1 MKKFT
6 NLLFKEI
13 RELINK
19 QLIFSL
25 VFTLI
30 IFYFIGQ
37 MARTE
42 AKRAETSRRI
52 GVLDLD
58 RSPLS
63 QGLLDNLRLV
73 RFQIEEFET
82 QDKEEALRLA
92 RQRNLTFLLVIPPG
106 LREAIEKLE
115 TKEIE
120 TYSFL
125 RSFSMAEARYS
136 EIFRIILDT
145 ANNYLSNEALKKKW
159 PEIPP
164 DNLKKPLKSR
174 DFVIVREQRAEASAS
189 AIAGFMYAQSIFV
202 PIILAMI
209 LIYSSQMVISA
220 IAMEKQNKTLETLLT
235 VPISRSSIVAAK
247 MLAAGIVGLLST
259 FIYLAGFRW
268 YMRSFTGDIAQA
280 AGGITSIIKEL
291 GLSLTTAGS
300 LILLISLFLA
310 ILCALAL
317 ATILGVLAEDYRS
330 AQSLIMPLML
340 LVMIP
345 YILSIFTDLR
355 TLSLPARIIIYAIP
369 FSHPFMTTQNILFH
383 NYKAIAAG
391 IAYMLVVFIILVII
405 AARIFSTDRVLTM
418 KLRWRRRQVVL

>member
-37 MARTE
+37 IVRTE
-42 AKRAETSRRI
+42 AKRAETGRRI

-58 RSPLS
+58 RSPVS
-63 QGLLDNLRLV
+63 RGLLDNLRLV

-82 QDKEEALRLA
+82 EDKEEALRLA
-92 RQRNLTFLLVIPPG
+92 QQKNLSFVLVIPPG
-106 LREAIEKLE
+106 LSGGIEKLE
-115 TKEIE
+115 SREIE

-125 RSFSMAEARYS
+125 RSFSMAAARYS
-136 EIFRIILDT
+136 DIFRAIFDT
-145 ANNYLSNEALKKKW
+145 ANNYLSNEVLKKKW

-164 DNLKKPLKSR
+164 ENLKKPLKSR
-174 DFVIVREQRAEASAS
+174 DFVIVRQNRVEASAS
-189 AIAGFMYAQSIFV
+189 AIVDFMYAQSIFV
-202 PIILAMI
+202 PIILVMI

-259 FIYLAGFRW
+259 LIYLAGFRW
-268 YMRSFTGDIAQA
+268 YMRGRTGDIAQA
-280 AGGITSIIKEL
+280 ASGITSIIKEL
-291 GLSLTTAGS
+291 GLSITTAGN
-300 LILLISLFLA
+300 LILLLSLFLA

-340 LVMIP
+340 FVMIP

-355 TLSLPARIIIYAIP
+355 TLSLPARILIYAIP

-383 NYKAIAAG
+383 NYKAIGAG
-391 IAYMLVVFIILVII
+391 IAYMLIVFIILVFT